1 MKKYLALALAAIMVM
16 SFAGCS
22 DSKNNGSSTTDSSS
36 VSDNVKP
43 DSKPADNA
51 SKQEEKPA
59 DNSDSKPET
68 KPEES
73 KPEESKP
80 EESKPEES
88 KPAEPEKPEEKNV
101 SPADIEAAI
110 AKALG
115 DGYLCTVDVSADEM
129 YTSAI
134 SWLELEH
141 IETYVAKSSAAFGQ
155 DSVVIAKCK
164 DGYADDAINALN
176 EYYAQTIS
184 YIRQYPFDVAK
195 VEGARIYKVGDTVM
209 FIIAGA
215 SASSDASAEDKAK
228 LAVSEYEK
236 IDSALKELFGT
247 LPENLAVIKEPE
259 LPDNGG
265 FDGGFEGFED
275 MPIGG

>member
-22 DSKNNGSSTTDSSS
+22 DSKNSGSSTTDSSS

-43 DSKPADNA
+43 DSKPADNT

-80 EESKPEES
+80 EEN

-101 SPADIEAAI
+101 SPADIEATI

-215 SASSDASAEDKAK
+215 SASSDASAEDEAK
-228 LAVSEYEK
+228 LAASEYEK

-247 LPENLAVIKEPE
+247 LPENLAVITEPE
-259 LPDNGG
+259 IIDNGG
-265 FDGGFEGFED
+265 EFDGGFTFDE
-275 MPIGG
+275 PIIGG